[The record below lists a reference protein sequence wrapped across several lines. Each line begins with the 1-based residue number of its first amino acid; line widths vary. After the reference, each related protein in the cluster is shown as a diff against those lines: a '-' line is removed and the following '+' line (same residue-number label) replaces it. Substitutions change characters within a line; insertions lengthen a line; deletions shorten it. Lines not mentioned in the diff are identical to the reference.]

1 MAQVKFLFGTLDQYN
16 ALISKDENSLYFITD
31 TYQLYKGSNLYTKSY
46 EVAAN
51 VSSVGSP
58 KENYVYIFTDEKYF
72 AEYNKSTGAWNELTP
87 RVTDDLS
94 STNKI
99 PLTQAVKSAID
110 TIQAAIDLQGETIE
124 SHTSKI
130 NEYEET
136 LKTLN
141 GEGSGSVVE
150 IAKTAAADVIAEML
164 ADADTDFDTLK
175 EMSDYLKSD
184 KENAAQISN
193 DINALKQEIG
203 LSEDGSS
210 ASSPLVER
218 VEQLET
224 TVGSSESSDSLA
236 GRLDV
241 LEEQIEGI
249 ISEGGE
255 ANLVD
260 DVTINGTS
268 IVENKV
274 AKIVIVKPTGDGHL
288 TINGTDYTIANLGN
302 YVLKETF
309 DPVNTKV
316 SELETTIANLQD
328 ADEALD
334 QKITTLS
341 NTVSN
346 NYTTLSNGLNSVN
359 SKIDNIET
367 ATLQWGSI
375 NSVSN

>member
-16 ALISKDENSLYFITD
+16 ALVSKDDNSLYFITD
-31 TYQLYKGSNLYTKSY
+31 TYQLYKGSNLYSKSY
-46 EVAAN
+46 EVVAN

-110 TIQAAIDLQGETIE
+110 TIQAAIDLQSETIE

-141 GEGSGSVVE
+141 GEGSGSVAE
-150 IAKTAAADVIAEML
+150 IAKTAAADAISEML

-193 DINALKQEIG
+193 DINALKQEVG
-203 LSEDGSS
+203 LNEDSS
-210 ASSPLVER
+210 LADR

-241 LEEQIEGI
+241 LEDQIKSIPEN
-249 ISEGGE
+249 GE
-255 ANLVD
+255 ANLVN
-260 DVTINGTS
+260 DVTINETS

-274 AKIVIVKPTGDGHL
+274 AKIVIVQPTGDGHL

-309 DPVNTKV
+309 DPISAKV

-328 ADEALD
+328 ADGTLD
-334 QKITTLS
+334 RKITDLS
-341 NTVSN
+341 TTVSN
-346 NYTTLSNGLNSVN
+346 NYTYLNSGLNSVN
-359 SKIDNIET
+359 DKINNIET